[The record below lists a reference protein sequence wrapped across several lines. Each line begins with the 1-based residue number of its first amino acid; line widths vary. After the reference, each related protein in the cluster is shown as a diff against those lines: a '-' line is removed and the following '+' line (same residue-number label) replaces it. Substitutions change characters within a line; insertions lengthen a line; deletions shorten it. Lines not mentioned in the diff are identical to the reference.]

1 MLVYSSAMRDEM
13 RISIICASLVLAL
26 TQVGPAWGADDN
38 ITALVRG
45 CHVYLGDWEDPHAR
59 REEGECIGV
68 VKGLTA
74 AALAQ
79 GTDLAMRQVK
89 GIYRKSD
96 ASPLFCIPLNT
107 ANGEV
112 VRVVIKYIDQHPPEN
127 TKGSDFALLALRALQ
142 EAWPC
147 KP

>member
-1 MLVYSSAMRDEM
+1 MRTFI
-13 RISIICASLVLAL
+13 ISTSLVLAL
-26 TQVGPAWGADDN
+26 TQVGPAWGANDN

-45 CHVYLGDWEDPHAR
+45 CHVYLGDLKDPNAR
-59 REEGECIGV
+59 FEEGECIGV

-79 GTDLAMRQVK
+79 GVDLAMRQVK

-96 ASPLFCIPLNT
+96 PNPLFCIPLNT
-107 ANGEV
+107 TNGQV
-112 VRVVIKYIDQHPPEN
+112 IGVVIKYIDQHPPEN
-127 TKGSDFALLALRALQ
+127 PKGSDFALLALLALQ